1 MTPFPDGGDTF
12 IGAFQ
17 ESAIRS
23 IREVT
28 ELSAFSISSISRQA
42 LECDDE
48 IAVPTPARP
57 ARLSHFPSWT
67 PL

>member
-12 IGAFQ
+12 IGSFQ
-17 ESAIRS
+17 ESATRS

-28 ELSAFSISSISRQA
+28 ELSVSISSISRQA
-42 LECDDE
+42 LECDDA
-48 IAVPTPARP
+48 ILVPTPARP
-57 ARLSHFPSWT
+57 ARSSHFSSWT